1 MGMQVPTGV
10 FNIMRMSHEQ
20 REKLKQLADG
30 MGKEEDESPH
40 IKSYG
45 LSMKKPGLKALFGE
59 NNPLHHED
67 ADELEKFFKLRK
79 S

>member
-1 MGMQVPTGV
+1 MQVPTGV
-10 FNIMRMSHEQ
+10 FNIMRLSEEK
-20 REKLKQLADG
+20 RAKLKELAEG
-30 MGKEEDESPH
+30 IGEDEGELPR

-45 LSMKKPGLKALFGE
+45 LSMKKPGLKALFGD
-59 NNPLHHED
+59 NNPLAHED